1 MESCHG
7 DLGQRP
13 ISSGFALAAPFAPG
27 THQTMSEQAN
37 HDQLRSLLRAAG
49 PYPLEAYQFVQ
60 EGLSFTSQQ
69 ARLDPD
75 VYGELDRHVTGQELC
90 MGLREYAIQR
100 YGLLAR
106 TVLECWRVQ
115 RTEDFGRMVF
125 AMINA
130 GLLKQQA
137 DDSIEDFTSVYD
149 FREAFDPRDIEQA
162 IGAQQSS

>member
-1 MESCHG
+1 MN
-7 DLGQRP
+7 D
-13 ISSGFALAAPFAPG
+13 
-27 THQTMSEQAN
+27 QAQQ
-37 HDQLRSLLRAAG
+37 DELRSLLRAAG

-60 EGLSFTSQQ
+60 EGLSFTAQQ
-69 ARLDPD
+69 VHLDPD
-75 VYGELDRHVTGQELC
+75 RYGELDRHVTGQQLC

-125 AMINA
+125 AMIDA

-137 DDSIEDFTSVYD
+137 DDSLEDFSSVYD
-149 FREAFDPRDIEQA
+149 FREAFNPRDIEEA
-162 IGAQQSS
+162 IGTAPSS

>member
-1 MESCHG
+1 MN
-7 DLGQRP
+7 D
-13 ISSGFALAAPFAPG
+13 
-27 THQTMSEQAN
+27 QAQP
-37 HDQLRSLLRAAG
+37 DELRSLLRAAG

-60 EGLSFTSQQ
+60 EGLSCTAQQ
-69 ARLDPD
+69 VHLDPD
-75 VYGELDRHVTGQELC
+75 MYGELDRHVTGQQLC

-125 AMINA
+125 AMIDA

-137 DDSIEDFTSVYD
+137 DDSLEDFSSVYD
-149 FREAFDPRDIEQA
+149 FREAFNPRDMEEA
-162 IGAQQSS
+162 IGTAPSS

>member
-1 MESCHG
+1 MN
-7 DLGQRP
+7 D
-13 ISSGFALAAPFAPG
+13 
-27 THQTMSEQAN
+27 QAQP
-37 HDQLRSLLRAAG
+37 DELRSLLRAAG

-60 EGLSFTSQQ
+60 EGLSFTAQQ
-69 ARLDPD
+69 VHLDPD
-75 VYGELDRHVTGQELC
+75 MYGELDRHVTGQQLC

-125 AMINA
+125 AMIDA

-137 DDSIEDFTSVYD
+137 DDSLEDFSSVYD
-149 FREAFDPRDIEQA
+149 FREAFNPRDIEEA
-162 IGAQQSS
+162 IGTALSS

>member
-1 MESCHG
+1 
-7 DLGQRP
+7 
-13 ISSGFALAAPFAPG
+13 
-27 THQTMSEQAN
+27 MSDPSN
-37 HDQLRSLLRAAG
+37 HDQMRILLRASG

-69 ARLDPD
+69 VHLDPEIFGD
-75 VYGELDRHVTGQELC
+75 LDRHVTGQQLC

-125 AMINA
+125 AMIEA
-130 GLLKQQA
+130 GLLKQQP
-137 DDSIEDFTSVYD
+137 DDTLEDFTCVYD
-149 FREAFDPRDIEQA
+149 FREAFDPRDIEEA
-162 IGAQQSS
+162 IGASQQG

>member
-1 MESCHG
+1 MGH
-7 DLGQRP
+7 
-13 ISSGFALAAPFAPG
+13 AAHQVRTASPRDSPKKGPDSEHEAVFQPTKWEVVTTIPRNARYHRGSPPAP
-27 THQTMSEQAN
+27 
-37 HDQLRSLLRAAG
+37 
-49 PYPLEAYQFVQ
+49 P

-69 ARLDPD
+69 VHLDPD
-75 VYGELDRHVTGQELC
+75 LYGELDRHVTGQELC

-125 AMINA
+125 AMIEA

-137 DDSIEDFTSVYD
+137 DDSLEDFTSVYD

-162 IGAQQSS
+162 IGASGASQSS

>member
-1 MESCHG
+1 MN
-7 DLGQRP
+7 D
-13 ISSGFALAAPFAPG
+13 
-27 THQTMSEQAN
+27 QAQQ
-37 HDQLRSLLRAAG
+37 DELRSLLRAAG

-69 ARLDPD
+69 VHLDPD
-75 VYGELDRHVTGQELC
+75 MYGELDRHVTGQQLC

-125 AMINA
+125 AMIDA

-137 DDSIEDFTSVYD
+137 DDSLEDFSSVYD
-149 FREAFDPRDIEQA
+149 FREAFNPRDMEEA
-162 IGAQQSS
+162 IGTAPSS

>member
-1 MESCHG
+1 MN
-7 DLGQRP
+7 D
-13 ISSGFALAAPFAPG
+13 
-27 THQTMSEQAN
+27 QAQQ
-37 HDQLRSLLRAAG
+37 DELRSLLRAAG

-69 ARLDPD
+69 VHLDPD
-75 VYGELDRHVTGQELC
+75 MYGELDRHVTGQQLC

-125 AMINA
+125 AMIDA

-137 DDSIEDFTSVYD
+137 DDSLEDFSSVYD
-149 FREAFDPRDIEQA
+149 FREAFNPRDIEEA
-162 IGAQQSS
+162 IGTALSS